1 MIFISQITPPIIK
14 CFMPFCT
21 IFYFY
26 KSSKFEKIDIL
37 NKWVIFMVYII
48 SNTKYNFIIIVKNI
62 KH

>member
-37 NKWVIFMVYII
+37 NKLGKFANII
-48 SNTKYNFIIIVKNI
+48 LFKFNV
-62 KH
+62 